1 MIPWQRQSREVF
13 NGDNLLKYLDTFPE
27 QRLLPKVVDHPE
39 EEDDSDGDEEEL
51 EDRVHPSSI
60 TTNLVAGE
68 G

>member
-1 MIPWQRQSREVF
+1 MILCQKQRREVF
-13 NGDNLLKYLDTFPE
+13 NGDNVLKYLDTFPE

-39 EEDDSDGDEEEL
+39 EEDDSDGDEEKF
-51 EDRVHPSSI
+51 EDWVHPSSI